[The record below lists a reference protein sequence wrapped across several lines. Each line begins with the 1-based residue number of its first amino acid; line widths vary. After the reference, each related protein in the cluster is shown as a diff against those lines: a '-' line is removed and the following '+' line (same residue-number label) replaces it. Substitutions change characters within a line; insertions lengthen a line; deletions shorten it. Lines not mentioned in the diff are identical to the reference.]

1 MIRLPYLASE
11 KFQGKKYYVDRTSAA
26 AAFFFPVVANKPA
39 FLCVKGVSYT
49 VFLRT
54 QSKPTLIILNF

>member
-11 KFQGKKYYVDRTSAA
+11 KFQGKKILDRTSAA
-26 AAFFFPVVANKPA
+26 AAFFFRVVANKPA